1 MFNIGEYNSL
11 TILRFTSI
19 GAYLGQLNADYEDV
33 ILLPNKYL
41 KPGMQEG
48 DEIEVFVYLDS
59 EERPI
64 ATTLKPLIQA
74 GEFAELEVKQ
84 QTRVGAFLD
93 WGLEKDLF
101 VPFGEMV
108 ERMYVGE
115 KYLVGLYL
123 DEQSNRLVAT
133 PRIGK
138 LLDLNEIDLFQGQK
152 VDLYV
157 YNETELGYQVM
168 INRKNRGLVYHNEV
182 FKDIEIGDEM
192 PGYIKQIRPDKKI
205 DVSLEPLGVASIEPN
220 AKKILDAVNKNGGTL
235 PLSDKSKPE
244 EIEAMLKMSKKLFK
258 KAIGGLYRKRL
269 IEIDKHEI
277 RAKVQN
283 YTPEGPKH
291 LRDKKK

>member
-19 GAYLGQLNADYEDV
+19 GAYLGQPNADYEDV

-64 ATTLKPLIQA
+64 ATTLKPLIQV

-220 AKKILDAVNKNGGTL
+220 AKKILDALNKNGGAL